1 MPRTNVDRVA
11 TEYRRCNDWIR
22 GERKAQ
28 KIKQGEMADYLG
40 ISQSQY
46 SKRENG
52 VVEWTLKEW
61 IKALEYLDKE
71 LKDIL

>member
-1 MPRTNVDRVA
+1 MPRVNVDRVA
-11 TEYRRCNDWIR
+11 TELRRRNDWIR

-28 KIKQGEMADYLG
+28 KVSQGQMAEYLG

-52 VVEWTLKEW
+52 VVEWTLREW
-61 IKALEYLDKE
+61 IKAMERLNKE
-71 LKDIL
+71 LKDCL

>member
-1 MPRTNVDRVA
+1 MPRTNVDKVE
-11 TEYRRCNDWIR
+11 TEYRRRNDWIR

-28 KIKQGEMADYLG
+28 KVSQGEMADYLG

-52 VVEWTLKEW
+52 IIDWTVREWL
-61 IKALEYLDKE
+61 KALERLDKE
-71 LKDIL
+71 LKDCL